1 MSWLESNCP
10 PYEVDDFIK
19 SMKLQYRNQE
29 IIVDMNWRPKV
40 LFSNLT
46 IIKKQDNIAQTQ
58 VEELS
63 KYMQTG
69 KVDEVLKLSGIKRAY
84 LTDVLQPKQPI
95 VVVVDGPPGI
105 GKTTLCRKLLNMW
118 SSETH
123 AREYN
128 LVLYCPL
135 RDSKFA
141 KAEDFPD
148 LFLFDSYK
156 VSKVVEYFKKRNG
169 EGLLIIFDG
178 WDELNTQLRQS
189 SLAAQII
196 HRKQLYQCS
205 VIVTSRSY
213 ASSSLLTAS
222 SHHFHVIGFSEEEV
236 SKVIINTFQRDP
248 KLAKALI
255 EKKKEDEKNGRIFA
269 ATELDSEHDLEAIT
283 QLIND
288 LEVQRLCYVPLVCC
302 AVIKVYEEKSR
313 KLPTTHT
320 ELFESIILDTI
331 NKYLQIR
338 PRNDLDPNKKIS
350 HLSSL
355 PSQLDKPLQE
365 LCQIAYTN
373 LVNTRM
379 TFTLYEL
386 HQLSLGETFMADNL
400 GLVTSSIEHNNN
412 KYFFIHSSIQEF
424 LAALWI
430 AKYEKEGKDGGE
442 KTEKMFGKH
451 FRDPQF
457 KNCLKFVAGLTGLKH
472 VSYEQ
477 YFNKEINLEC
487 MRKPRFGLQMDHY
500 FTFYLNCQMR
510 NFVHMESNIFEK
522 LFILFQ
528 LVYESCN
535 RNLCQVLAKSI
546 KNQSLCLNNVA
557 FSLYDWSCLKFFL
570 DTSGVKWKHLHLGV
584 LNHRVAVN
592 CHGGIQCKVLE
603 VTLLRPLHCS
613 LPLFCLYSAREC
625 YIVLEGGHYNLCY
638 MLESLFHQPKLSTL
652 HITVNHA
659 IVSGITQ
666 RTEYLEENIQNSAL
680 QEINLEFNGEVGI
693 DIIKSLINGMSRNGT
708 TSSFSLSATSLD
720 DNASF
725 DITCIENLLKNSTIQ
740 YLSLNIPDEFLPSSL
755 DIVEVNTRL
764 TGLEMSSKKLVTSIL
779 PHITRLCYL
788 ILHEPYTPHLIFESN
803 PSLQK
808 LSLSLDAAESA
819 IELFNILQDNTTLQS
834 LRVEMDK
841 VFENTKLFTSLE
853 AMLKQNHTLRSFEMT
868 SEGSSA
874 VYNHIPVSFLSFLHA
889 GITSS
894 TSIED
899 LSVPIPLSKQQFENV
914 KDLISRNVTLKKCHI
929 DFRPDE
935 SYQHSPH
942 ERKKEIMISLY
953 EELADVIAMMPATSK
968 CNFRLLG
975 QEIDLKTQNS
985 TTYVDHG
992 ELLSEDTQTGLNDG
1006 DLQTVRVSE
1015 VSEDGT
1021 QPGLN
1026 DGDLQSVRVSEVS
1039 EDTQTGQSV
1048 SEDDFKHA
1056 LEEGT
1061 LTYSVSMAFIQGEAQ
1076 VGKTCL
1082 KSLIMSLPY
1091 DDVSTSCIEA
1101 PVIAFSVDHYGHT
1114 DGKGWK
1120 LVTDDEMDKKI
1131 IAEIQKRALEDTN
1144 STSTESDN
1152 NEALLEEESVT
1163 NTITHSDAPTVT
1175 SEPMDERHKV
1185 SEDIF
1190 TDNIPETSTQEGHND
1205 QKHNDQYMSAVP
1217 VTSQTKQTASSMDS
1231 NIFEDCLKEY
1241 GIDRFGLH
1249 KKWLYFIDSG
1259 GQPQYQ
1265 KLLLAFMPC
1274 TTSLILVINL
1284 SKNLSAHS
1292 STLMKSSDGKIMLDS
1307 RYSLKVEDVLKQVLS
1322 AVVSNAQQYRFS
1334 MKNSEYITFPD
1345 GNLNVISVGTHCDEY
1360 EEQKSEGKL
1369 ETLEEKQKKL
1379 VSILSLVEGSCDIM
1393 YADDD
1398 DEFSVSH
1405 FERNPLHEI
1414 DGHKAAVDCHYT
1426 NAAIEKISKSLKD
1439 KSYNIKVPLK
1449 WHFFSVLLRKEAESS
1464 EGVLMVSSCLTYGIP
1479 LKMKDSE
1486 VHSALQFF
1494 HTLKVL
1500 FYYQDSPAK
1509 DIVFIK
1515 LDSLTDIIKELV
1527 MIVCNSRSDKKKPKE
1542 DVKKLADR
1550 SYLSIKT
1557 LESLKSVKKI
1567 ASVVLKSDDFS
1578 SNLLGLFEHLKIA
1591 AKLPKGEFLMPALL
1605 PVRDVSDPQFLP
1617 STIPLL
1623 FYFRTTAVP
1632 MGLYCTV
1639 IVHLLSDSK
1648 GGKWRI
1654 ISRNECCSNY
1664 FTLQRN
1670 LTAGFILNVTLV
1682 EQLNC
1687 IEVYCDRKDERHTVR
1702 EEIRKA
1708 IDEVMKEKLI
1718 DYETP
1723 EEVFYCPCTQKRD
1736 QHVAKV
1742 VDEAFII
1749 CEDKNDAQEF
1759 VDSKKREEYWFWFMN
1774 KEKIEEMNDQRMNFQ
1789 PLNKR
1794 KIQCE
1799 CIITVMCM
1807 ILFLRMQ
1814 ASMSIN

>member
-29 IIVDMNWRPKV
+29 IIVDMNWKPKV

-46 IIKKQDNIAQTQ
+46 IIKKQDKTQ
-58 VEELS
+58 VEEIS

-84 LTDVLQPKQPI
+84 LTDVLQPKQPM

-123 AREYN
+123 ACEYN

-178 WDELNTQLRQS
+178 WDELNTQLKQS

-248 KLAKALI
+248 ILAKALI
-255 EKKKEDEKNGRIFA
+255 KKKKEDEKNDRIFA
-269 ATELDSEHDLEAIT
+269 ATELTSEHDLEAIT

-313 KLPTTHT
+313 KLPTTRT

-338 PRNDLDPNKKIS
+338 PRNDLDPHTTIS
-350 HLSSL
+350 RLSSL
-355 PSQLDKPLQE
+355 PSQLDKSLQE

-373 LVNTRM
+373 LVNARM
-379 TFTLYEL
+379 TFTSYEL
-386 HQLSLGETFMADNL
+386 RQLSLGETFMADNL

-500 FTFYLNCQMR
+500 STFYLNCQMR

-528 LVYESCN
+528 LIYESCN

-570 DTSGVKWKHLHLGV
+570 DASGVKWKHLHLGV

-603 VTLLRPLHCS
+603 VTLLRPIHFCS
-613 LPLFCLYSAREC
+613 LPLFCLNSAREC
-625 YIVLEGGHYNLCY
+625 YILIEGGHYNLCH
-638 MLESLFHQPKLSTL
+638 MLECLFDCRKLNTL

-666 RTEYLEENIQNSAL
+666 RTEYLEKNIQNSAL

-693 DIIKSLINGMSRNGT
+693 DIIKSLINGMSRNRT
-708 TSSFSLSATSLD
+708 TRSFSLSATSLD

-755 DIVEVNTRL
+755 DIVEVNTPL
-764 TGLEMSSKKLVTSIL
+764 TGLEMSSKKLMTSIL

-788 ILHEPYTPHLIFESN
+788 ILHEPYTPHLIFEFN
-803 PSLQK
+803 PTLQT

-819 IELFNILQDNTTLQS
+819 IELFNILQANTTLQS
-834 LRVEMDK
+834 LRVEMDR
-841 VFENTKLFTSLE
+841 VFDNTKLFNSLE
-853 AMLKQNHTLRSFEMT
+853 TMLKQNQTLQSFELI
-868 SEGSSA
+868 SEGS

-894 TSIED
+894 TSIKE

-914 KDLISRNVTLKKCHI
+914 KDLISRKVTLKKCHI

-942 ERKKEIMISLY
+942 EKKKEIMISLY
-953 EELADVIAMMPATSK
+953 EELADVIAMMPAT

-975 QEIDLKTQNS
+975 QEIDDLKTQNS
-985 TTYVDHG
+985 
-992 ELLSEDTQTGLNDG
+992 
-1006 DLQTVRVSE
+1006 
-1015 VSEDGT
+1015 
-1021 QPGLN
+1021 
-1026 DGDLQSVRVSEVS
+1026 
-1039 EDTQTGQSV
+1039 
-1048 SEDDFKHA
+1048 
-1056 LEEGT
+1056 
-1061 LTYSVSMAFIQGEAQ
+1061 
-1076 VGKTCL
+1076 
-1082 KSLIMSLPY
+1082 IMSLPY
-1091 DDVSTSCIEA
+1091 KEESTSCIEA
-1101 PVIAFSVDHYGHT
+1101 PCIAYCYAST
-1114 DGKGWK
+1114 NGKCWK
-1120 LVTDDEMDKKI
+1120 LVTDDDMDKKI
-1131 IAEIQKRALEDTN
+1131 ITEIQKLASEGSPSTDSDSTPIIKAIPNKESNTDPITQFDTP
-1144 STSTESDN
+1144 TSVTPDTLHIASSNEVAITEIMPNIMLQETQELNDQECNGQGN
-1152 NEALLEEESVT
+1152 NATGENLLENCFEDKDHDNGISI
-1163 NTITHSDAPTVT
+1163 NMRTVT
-1175 SEPMDERHKV
+1175 TEGQESCKHLNPMHTLINTTFV
-1185 SEDIF
+1185 
-1190 TDNIPETSTQEGHND
+1190 
-1205 QKHNDQYMSAVP
+1205 Y
-1217 VTSQTKQTASSMDS
+1217 TAS
-1231 NIFEDCLKEY
+1231 C
-1241 GIDRFGLH
+1241 
-1249 KKWLYFIDSG
+1249 
-1259 GQPQYQ
+1259 
-1265 KLLLAFMPC
+1265 
-1274 TTSLILVINL
+1274 SLN
-1284 SKNLSAHS
+1284 N
-1292 STLMKSSDGKIMLDS
+1292 
-1307 RYSLKVEDVLKQVLS
+1307 
-1322 AVVSNAQQYRFS
+1322 
-1334 MKNSEYITFPD
+1334 
-1345 GNLNVISVGTHCDEY
+1345 
-1360 EEQKSEGKL
+1360 
-1369 ETLEEKQKKL
+1369 
-1379 VSILSLVEGSCDIM
+1379 
-1393 YADDD
+1393 
-1398 DEFSVSH
+1398 
-1405 FERNPLHEI
+1405 
-1414 DGHKAAVDCHYT
+1414 
-1426 NAAIEKISKSLKD
+1426 
-1439 KSYNIKVPLK
+1439 
-1449 WHFFSVLLRKEAESS
+1449 
-1464 EGVLMVSSCLTYGIP
+1464 
-1479 LKMKDSE
+1479 
-1486 VHSALQFF
+1486 
-1494 HTLKVL
+1494 
-1500 FYYQDSPAK
+1500 YY
-1509 DIVFIK
+1509 
-1515 LDSLTDIIKELV
+1515 L
-1527 MIVCNSRSDKKKPKE
+1527 
-1542 DVKKLADR
+1542 
-1550 SYLSIKT
+1550 
-1557 LESLKSVKKI
+1557 
-1567 ASVVLKSDDFS
+1567 
-1578 SNLLGLFEHLKIA
+1578 
-1591 AKLPKGEFLMPALL
+1591 
-1605 PVRDVSDPQFLP
+1605 
-1617 STIPLL
+1617 
-1623 FYFRTTAVP
+1623 
-1632 MGLYCTV
+1632 
-1639 IVHLLSDSK
+1639 
-1648 GGKWRI
+1648 RI
-1654 ISRNECCSNY
+1654 ISC
-1664 FTLQRN
+1664 L
-1670 LTAGFILNVTLV
+1670 L
-1682 EQLNC
+1682 
-1687 IEVYCDRKDERHTVR
+1687 
-1702 EEIRKA
+1702 IRS
-1708 IDEVMKEKLI
+1708 D
-1718 DYETP
+1718 
-1723 EEVFYCPCTQKRD
+1723 
-1736 QHVAKV
+1736 
-1742 VDEAFII
+1742 
-1749 CEDKNDAQEF
+1749 
-1759 VDSKKREEYWFWFMN
+1759 
-1774 KEKIEEMNDQRMNFQ
+1774 
-1789 PLNKR
+1789 
-1794 KIQCE
+1794 
-1799 CIITVMCM
+1799 
-1807 ILFLRMQ
+1807 
-1814 ASMSIN
+1814 